1 MENAYDVLGKN
12 HCMSNLLG
20 KNQVWNFMN
29 AMIFNYVKSVP
40 INKRLKGN
48 TFDPW
53 SMQGLG
59 VLTSHVV
66 ENLH

>member
-1 MENAYDVLGKN
+1 MENVYDVLGKN
-12 HCMSNLLG
+12 
-20 KNQVWNFMN
+20 NQVWNFMN

-59 VLTSHVV
+59 VLTSHIV
-66 ENLH
+66 ENLHITFNSPEH